1 MHFHKY
7 SANIKV
13 NKHISASGRRHYQRD
28 IHTARYFHTIK
39 NILFPLGGNISLLFF
54 GIKKVPINKKGS
66 SQSNYSLTTLIA
78 LGPFSPFSISKLTLS
93 PSARVLKPLPWMDV
107 WWTKTS
113 VPSSA
118 VMNPKPLLSLNHFT
132 VPCTISFTSKQI
144 CITIAN
150 QHNYIR

>member
-1 MHFHKY
+1 MVIIFGTLSHLGCF
-7 SANIKV
+7 IT
-13 NKHISASGRRHYQRD
+13 GRRHYQRD
-28 IHTARYFHTIK
+28 IHKGSLLSHYKKH
-39 NILFPLGGNISLLFF
+39 LFPSRRKYFLVVLCNKEG
-54 GIKKVPINKKGS
+54 PINKKGS

-78 LGPFSPFSISKLTLS
+78 LGPFGPFSISKLTLS

-132 VPCTISFTSKQI
+132 VPCAISFTSKQI
-144 CITIAN
+144 
-150 QHNYIR
+150 